1 MGIREKMKYVLD
13 HPGAFPEYFA
23 LEKRLAGNRRRG
35 IRNFLFQC
43 DAKGHFPYLKP
54 YIDALKDRPDVD
66 IFLTG
71 ADLDGE
77 VGEFLRRNGV
87 RPDRIIRNSSLVRLT
102 EWDIYMSPTS
112 WGNVFPK
119 NQSCPRIQIFHTM
132 ADKNIQYG
140 ENLLKFDVIFV
151 CGPIHH
157 EFLRKY
163 LFDPFPDARGKC
175 RTFDVGYAK
184 IDALVNGSYDHAR
197 LRNELGIREDDDRK
211 IVLYA
216 PNWEKTSALHRYGES
231 VFEAMKD
238 TEYIFLVKLHY
249 MSLLP
254 GDRLKSDDHVDWRPL
269 LEKYAREE
277 NIRVTY
283 DSNIDPYLSLS
294 DIMVTDYG
302 GAALEFMCTGKPI
315 VYLDCPEFFEMRG
328 REIMEYWSRES
339 GYIVSEV
346 EKLPET
352 IRAALSGDDSRAALQ
367 KEMIGRLL
375 FNPGKAAEAGV
386 KVIFGELLS

>member
-1 MGIREKMKYVLD
+1 MGFPEKVKFVLE
-13 HPGAFPEYFA
+13 HPGAVLEYLA
-23 LEKRLAGNRRRG
+23 LEKRLVGNRRSG

-54 YIDALKDRPDVD
+54 YIDALKDRGDVD

-77 VGEFLRRNGV
+77 VGEFLRGNGV
-87 RPDRIIRNSSLVRLT
+87 RADRIIGNSSLVRLT

-119 NQSCPRIQIFHTM
+119 NERCPRIQIFHTM

-140 ENLLKFDVIFV
+140 ENLLKFDAIFV

-157 EFLRKY
+157 EFLKKY
-163 LFDPFPDARGKC
+163 LFDPFPEARRKC

-184 IDALVNGSYDHAR
+184 IDALLNGSYDHAR
-197 LRNELGIREDDDRK
+197 LRKELGIREDDGRR
-211 IVLYA
+211 IILYA
-216 PNWEKTSALHRYGES
+216 PNWEKTSALHKYGDS
-231 VFEAMKD
+231 VFEALKG

-254 GDRLKSDDHVDWRPL
+254 KDRLKSDDPVDWRPL

-283 DSNIDPYLSLS
+283 DTNIDPYLSLS
-294 DIMVTDYG
+294 DLMLTDYG
-302 GAALEFMCTGKPI
+302 GAAFEFMCTGKPV

-339 GYIVSEV
+339 GYLVSDVNRLE
-346 EKLPET
+346 ET
-352 IRAALSGDDSRAALQ
+352 IRAALAGDESRAGLQ

-375 FNPGKAAEAGV
+375 FNPGKATEAGV
-386 KVIFGELLS
+386 KAIFGELLS

>member
-1 MGIREKMKYVLD
+1 V
-13 HPGAFPEYFA
+13 
-23 LEKRLAGNRRRG
+23 
-35 IRNFLFQC
+35 
-43 DAKGHFPYLKP
+43 
-54 YIDALKDRPDVD
+54 
-66 IFLTG
+66 
-71 ADLDGE
+71 
-77 VGEFLRRNGV
+77 
-87 RPDRIIRNSSLVRLT
+87 
-102 EWDIYMSPTS
+102 
-112 WGNVFPK
+112 
-119 NQSCPRIQIFHTM
+119 
-132 ADKNIQYG
+132 
-140 ENLLKFDVIFV
+140 
-151 CGPIHH
+151 
-157 EFLRKY
+157 
-163 LFDPFPDARGKC
+163 
-175 RTFDVGYAK
+175 
-184 IDALVNGSYDHAR
+184 
-197 LRNELGIREDDDRK
+197 LGIRETTARK

-328 REIMEYWSRES
+328 REIMEYCRGNRVISFP
-339 GYIVSEV
+339 EV
-346 EKLPET
+346 GKHAGDDP
-352 IRAALSGDDSRAALQ
+352 RGLSGDDSRAALQ

-375 FNPGKAAEAGV
+375 FNTGKARRRG
-386 KVIFGELLS
+386 